1 MKRSFVA
8 LIAGI
13 LSACASSGGAQFSA
27 LDCPTSVSGDSV
39 YRMGPGDVLQI
50 FVWRNEEL
58 STEVTVRPDGRIS
71 TPLVDDMLAA
81 GRSPSELARA
91 IEDVLVEFIRSPTVN
106 VMIVNEGNANQVQVI
121 GSVVEPLGLSHR
133 EGLTVL
139 DAIVASGGLSEF
151 AAGNRAK
158 IIREFDGGQA
168 ECRLRLD
175 DLVRKARMGENVAL
189 YPGDV
194 IVVPETRL

>member
-1 MKRSFVA
+1 
-8 LIAGI
+8 
-13 LSACASSGGAQFSA
+13 
-27 LDCPTSVSGDSV
+27 
-39 YRMGPGDVLQI
+39 MGPGDVLQI